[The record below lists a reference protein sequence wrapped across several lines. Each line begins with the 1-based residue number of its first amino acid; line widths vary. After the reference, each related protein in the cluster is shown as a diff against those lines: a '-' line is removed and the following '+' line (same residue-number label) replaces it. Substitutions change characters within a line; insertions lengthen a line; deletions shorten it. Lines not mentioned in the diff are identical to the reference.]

1 MKQCVDLVN
10 HAKKHRQRYLKFRGL
25 LAQCYRDANMCG
37 CGVVGSSSSNKRM
50 RSGNAAAISG
60 ATLSQKKLHLKMAS
74 LVRDKLIEQ
83 ATVKVQRV
91 AALVQQLRAQGNVA
105 GATQKEKLRLQ
116 LMQQRDH
123 LKQTDLG
130 WRMAWGVVDRAL
142 AGMDFFRGTFHLP
155 FAHYPPLPHSH
166 DSGMRVGDD
175 EAAMLRCFHD
185 VQDLFLAG
193 TLSSLL
199 SSY

>member
-1 MKQCVDLVN
+1 MNYAV
-10 HAKKHRQRYLKFRGL
+10 KHRELHLKFRDL
-25 LAQCYRDANMCG
+25 LAKCYRDANMRG
-37 CGVVGSSSSNKRM
+37 CGVAGSSSSSSSNKRM
-50 RSGNAAAISG
+50 RSTNAAASSG
-60 ATLSQKKLHLKMAS
+60 VTGMPAVLLLHRQMAS

-83 ATVKVQRV
+83 AIADV
-91 AALVQQLRAQGNVA
+91 
-105 GATQKEKLRLQ
+105 
-116 LMQQRDH
+116 QQRDR
-123 LKQTDLG
+123 LQKTNLG

-142 AGMDFFRGTFHLP
+142 AGMDFFRGNFHLP
-155 FAHYPPLPHSH
+155 FAHYPPLPHSC

-175 EAAMLRCFHD
+175 EAAMLRCFHY